1 MYNVNDRFYSILTV
15 GLSTYILDFVVRGVI
30 LYGIEKKHPFVRALG
45 IYMTMQITIM
55 TQTGLILMIL
65 VFRYN
70 AAGEYCSKGALK

>member
-1 MYNVNDRFYSILTV
+1 MSEHKPLMAFSADLGGNL
-15 GLSTYILDFVVRGVI
+15 GLALQ
-30 LYGIEKKHPFVRALG
+30 KKHPFVRALG